1 MLTYYG
7 VDVTRKELDDIEKN
21 TDRIQRL
28 LPVHEDVVVNITP
41 CKLENSGIDGV
52 AAKVYCAYRGY
63 KVIGKG
69 MGSEKKIAV
78 RLACD
83 DVIRKIRKIK
93 TRLNNVVSVQ
103 SVVFPIPP
111 KPEVKHDNTKTPYDQ
126 KVHITDKDLPVE
138 RMCTDAAIDRL
149 QGEGFAFFVY
159 LNDEDTVC
167 LVTRNA
173 NGGFTNFE
181 VC

>member
-7 VDVTRKELDDIEKN
+7 VNVTQKDLDDIEKN

-28 LPVHEDVVVNITP
+28 LPVHEDVVVDITP

-52 AAKVYCAYRGY
+52 TAKVSCAYRGRR
-63 KVIGKG
+63 VIGEG
-69 MGSEKKIAV
+69 MGSEKRIAV

-83 DVIRKIRKIK
+83 DAIRKIRKIK
-93 TRLNNVVSVQ
+93 TRLNNAVSLQRVAFQ
-103 SVVFPIPP
+103 IPQGP
-111 KPEVKHDNTKTPYDQ
+111 DVKRDDTKTPYNQ
-126 KVHITDKDLPVE
+126 KVHVTDKTLPVE
-138 RMCTDAAIDRL
+138 KMSTEAAIDQL
-149 QGEGFAFFVY
+149 QGEGLTFFVY

-167 LVTRNA
+167 FVTRNA

>member
-52 AAKVYCAYRGY
+52 AAKVSCAYRGY
-63 KVIGKG
+63 KVIGEG
-69 MGSEKKIAV
+69 MGSEKRIAV

-83 DVIRKIRKIK
+83 DVIRKIRKILAP
-93 TRLNNVVSVQ
+93 RW
-103 SVVFPIPP
+103 P
-111 KPEVKHDNTKTPYDQ
+111 
-126 KVHITDKDLPVE
+126 
-138 RMCTDAAIDRL
+138 
-149 QGEGFAFFVY
+149 
-159 LNDEDTVC
+159 
-167 LVTRNA
+167 
-173 NGGFTNFE
+173 
-181 VC
+181 

>member
-1 MLTYYG
+1 
-7 VDVTRKELDDIEKN
+7 
-21 TDRIQRL
+21 
-28 LPVHEDVVVNITP
+28 
-41 CKLENSGIDGV
+41 
-52 AAKVYCAYRGY
+52 
-63 KVIGKG
+63 
-69 MGSEKKIAV
+69 MGSEKRIAV

-93 TRLNNVVSVQ
+93 TRLNNAVSVQ
-103 SVVFPIPP
+103 SVVFPIQP
-111 KPEVKHDNTKTPYDQ
+111 KPEVKHDNAKTPYDQ
-126 KVHITDKDLPVE
+126 KVHITDKVLPVE